1 LGSEGYLLNQPLTP
15 APTSG
20 PTPGRFPRSAGFP
33 VEIGAAPAR
42 QWDRLIICYRMSMAD
57 YVADGQSWDEI
68 IALAT
73 EVEAV
78 GATMINSG
86 FGWHEARVPTIVTSV
101 PNSAFVD
108 ISSAVAEHVDIPVVA
123 SNRIN
128 MPQAAEEILADTH
141 VRLISMARPLL
152 SDPDWVNKA
161 QADAADEINT
171 CISCNQRADHAF
183 VQKKVSCLLNPR
195 AGRET
200 DLVLSPTR
208 RTRRIAVVG
217 AGPAGRGDRSGD
229 RSTAR
234 PRRHAVRSRRCH
246 RRPIRHGQKD
256 SRQGRVQRDDSVLQP
271 DARQTRRGRATEH
284 PHRR

>member
-1 LGSEGYLLNQPLTP
+1 
-15 APTSG
+15 
-20 PTPGRFPRSAGFP
+20 
-33 VEIGAAPAR
+33 
-42 QWDRLIICYRMSMAD
+42 MSMAD
-57 YVADGQSWDEI
+57 YVEDGQSWDEI

-86 FGWHEARVPTIVTSV
+86 FGWHEARVPTSSTSV

-161 QADAADEINT
+161 QTDRPTDQHVHLVQPA
-171 CISCNQRADHAF
+171 CLDHAF
-183 VQKKVSCLLNPR
+183 VHKKVSCLLNRVPGGR
-195 AGRET
+195 PTWCSRRPAAAGASRWWA
-200 DLVLSPTR
+200 R
-208 RTRRIAVVG
+208 
-217 AGPAGRGDRSGD
+217 
-229 RSTAR
+229 AR
-234 PRRHAVRSRRCH
+234 PGWPPR
-246 RRPIRHGQKD
+246 
-256 SRQGRVQRDDSVLQP
+256 
-271 DARQTRRGRATEH
+271 
-284 PHRR
+284 